1 MSILYYLDH
10 YKEAQ
15 FININQ
21 DNSVNKKIT
30 VEKNGVKNQPLQPI
44 EGQINKKKPYTFK
57 IKSKIIL
64 PRVKSKYQ
72 MKKSKI
78 HKNLVNF
85 FF

>member
-1 MSILYYLDH
+1 MLSIKLTLRANSSCDKIKTSRKKISFILSILYYLDH

-44 EGQINKKKPYTFK
+44 EGQINQKNR
-57 IKSKIIL
+57 IL
-64 PRVKSKYQ
+64 LK
-72 MKKSKI
+72 
-78 HKNLVNF
+78 
-85 FF
+85 

>member
-1 MSILYYLDH
+1 MLSIKPTLRANSSCDKIKTPRKKISFILSILYYLDH

-44 EGQINKKKPYTFK
+44 EGQINQKNR
-57 IKSKIIL
+57 IL
-64 PRVKSKYQ
+64 LK
-72 MKKSKI
+72 
-78 HKNLVNF
+78 
-85 FF
+85 